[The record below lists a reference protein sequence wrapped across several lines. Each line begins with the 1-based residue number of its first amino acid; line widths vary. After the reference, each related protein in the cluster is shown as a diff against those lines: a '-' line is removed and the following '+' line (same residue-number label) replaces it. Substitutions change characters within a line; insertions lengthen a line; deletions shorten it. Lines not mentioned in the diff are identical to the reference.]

1 MTDIKD
7 QFWQKSFLLFST
19 SDIRL
24 NIYSDSWV
32 SIIMK
37 LLKSIILANSVT
49 NAERFRRDSDPND
62 HANVSLK
69 SIIVV
74 QNLWALFT
82 STSIIKT
89 SMIYSCIQ
97 VRSTK
102 SILEFET
109 LQNRKISP
117 VGSPHP
123 LNRPWIMIHR
133 IHPIWMEDYSHRS
146 GQARLMSKEKSSLIS
161 TSISK

>member
-7 QFWQKSFLLFST
+7 QFWQKSFLLFLT
-19 SDIRL
+19 SDIHS

-37 LLKSIILANSVT
+37 LLKSIILANSIT
-49 NAERFRRDSDPND
+49 NAERFERDSDPDD

-69 SIIVV
+69 V
-74 QNLWALFT
+74 
-82 STSIIKT
+82 STWSKT
-89 SMIYSCIQ
+89 FGPFSRDIRLQISKHPC
-97 VRSTK
+97 STYVYK
-102 SILEFET
+102 WGVP
-109 LQNRKISP
+109 NRFWNSRLSRIESSP
-117 VGSPHP
+117 LP

-133 IHPIWMEDYSHRS
+133 THLIWMEDYSHRS

-161 TSISK
+161 TSI